1 MATQPITLKAIRRPQ
16 APGLSELSALALIW
30 GVARAIS
37 ETPPDTIDLLLDE
50 LTDDSQSPTTKDSLL
65 AMTKQIAKSKPNA
78 QADQTQGNGH
88 FLQKGAVRG

>member
-37 ETPPDTIDLLLDE
+37 EMPPDTIDLLLDE
-50 LTDDSQSPTTKDSLL
+50 LTDVSSPTTRDSLL
-65 AMTKQIAKSKPNA
+65 
-78 QADQTQGNGH
+78 
-88 FLQKGAVRG
+88 L